1 MSSEVSVHLMTAKR
15 ETRRQKQAKATRQ
28 DILEAARSLFRERGY
43 SATSMVAIA
52 ETAGTA
58 VQTIYDSVGSKSAIL
73 MALLDVMD
81 QQAGV
86 AEAIRQAEAT
96 DDPKTLL
103 AIGVH
108 LTRQINESCGDV
120 IALLIHASAIEP
132 AAVEAVADGRRRHVA
147 GTTGWAKML
156 MQKGALRSGVDA
168 VYAGQ
173 AMSVMTSSTVWDE
186 LTREHGMT
194 FDESEAWILD
204 TLAKL
209 LLTAS

>member
-1 MSSEVSVHLMTAKR
+1 
-15 ETRRQKQAKATRQ
+15 
-28 DILEAARSLFRERGY
+28 
-43 SATSMVAIA
+43 
-52 ETAGTA
+52 
-58 VQTIYDSVGSKSAIL
+58 
-73 MALLDVMD
+73 
-81 QQAGV
+81 
-86 AEAIRQAEAT
+86 
-96 DDPKTLL
+96 
-103 AIGVH
+103 
-108 LTRQINESCGDV
+108 
-120 IALLIHASAIEP
+120 
-132 AAVEAVADGRRRHVA
+132 
-147 GTTGWAKML
+147 ML